1 MERPSRPKHYSEA
14 DWNRRVWAAW
24 YEHQENCK
32 FYKGEDTS
40 ARGLCADV
48 TNNTGTVVQELDC
61 RRCNIFCCDAKKV
74 KAVYVKA
81 SMVEKELPLPLKETP
96 VFVKPTEPAKV
107 IDLSSFVSPAAV
119 DYAKETATV

>member
-1 MERPSRPKHYSEA
+1 MERPSRPKHYSTA

-48 TNNTGTVVQELDC
+48 ANNTGTVTQELDC
-61 RRCNIFCCDAKKV
+61 KRCNIFCCEAKKV
-74 KAVYVKA
+74 KAVYVNAAK
-81 SMVEKELPLPLKETP
+81 VEKELPLPLKETL
-96 VFVKPTEPAKV
+96 VVEKPSRPAKV
-107 IDLSSFVSPAAV
+107 IDITSFVSPDAV
-119 DYAKETATV
+119 AYERNGVSV